1 MPREARAVAWAAR
14 CAHAPRD
21 AGGRYNG
28 SDGKNWYFDGG
39 SQGVHVCTNLADKT
53 DEYIY
58 HVVGV
63 VSEDIWVRD
72 ARVACK
78 YLMSE
83 RHLRRSRS

>member
-1 MPREARAVAWAAR
+1 M
-14 CAHAPRD
+14 
-21 AGGRYNG
+21 
-28 SDGKNWYFDGG
+28 
-39 SQGVHVCTNLADKT
+39 HVCTNLADET

-83 RHLRRSRS
+83 RHLRRRRS